1 MKVCGRTND
10 RRHLGSR
17 DTDAV
22 KSNVHFGGGLYIV
35 GDVVID
41 AEVELPKSG
50 TARKYESYE
59 GVRKDRHQ
67 TEMILAD
74 GSVTAVKRTPT
85 RGENSISSEM
95 RRVTLPS
102 SGNGSSN
109 SSRNSSRSSGKSRNR
124 KE

>member
-1 MKVCGRTND
+1 ME
-10 RRHLGSR
+10 
-17 DTDAV
+17 
-22 KSNVHFGGGLYIV
+22 LYIV

-41 AEVELPKSG
+41 AEVDLSKSR

-67 TEMILAD
+67 TELILAD

-95 RRVTLPS
+95 RRVTLPRALHITSTS
-102 SGNGSSN
+102 SLP
-109 SSRNSSRSSGKSRNR
+109 R
-124 KE
+124 KL